1 MGRII
6 LTIVGPWD
14 KPPAFRTPLALEAC
28 PAEPRLGDVFT
39 DLGRDTTLDGDEL
52 RAIRVHKS
60 LVQATAEF
68 DAPGSLE
75 HARQG
80 AELMAQAFA
89 AGAAGVFVETGLKVF
104 GPSALRGLSTRD
116 AVALFHLYVEV
127 AGDGESVGTEGMQ
140 AFDLPDLEV
149 RYGPDDREAAQA
161 AAFGMAAKMVC
172 DRYRPADGG
181 VYRNTESAPLYRV
194 AFRPVG
200 PDEDYAYR
208 NPRGAWVLQLA

>member
-6 LTIVGPWD
+6 LTIVGPWET
-14 KPPAFRTPLALEAC
+14 PPAFDTPLALEAC

-39 DLGRDTTLDGDEL
+39 DLGRDITLDGDEL
-52 RAIRVHKS
+52 RAIRVHRS

-75 HARQG
+75 HARLG

-104 GPSALRGLSTRD
+104 GPGALRGLDLRD
-116 AVALFHLYVEV
+116 AVPLFHLYVDV

-140 AFDLPDLEV
+140 AFDLPDLDV
-149 RYGPDDREAAQA
+149 RYGAADREFAQA
-161 AAFGMAAKMVC
+161 AAFGMAARMVC

-194 AFRPVG
+194 SAQAAA
-200 PDEDYAYR
+200 PDADSAYQ
-208 NPRGAWVLQLA
+208 NPRGTWVLQLA